1 MTLSLLDND
10 HAPIF
15 TTPSDVTVLENST
28 LAVVVQAVDMDQPPQ
43 LISYHISGGADQL
56 LFTID
61 SSGEVSFVAAPDF
74 ESPQDAN
81 HDNIYTVEV
90 TADDGSGGTT
100 SQTLT
105 ITVQNLAEAPALIIG
120 GPAVTWIKRQA
131 PVAIVPQ
138 LTVSGSGL
146 GGGTLTFGI
155 NAVGSSKKSLDQLV
169 VPSWSNLGTSAGV
182 TYGNGRLTMTIQLQ
196 QSVSASAVQSFL
208 RGLGFTTKGKGLK
221 TLSRSFDI
229 ALTDVAGAM
238 RSARQTIQ
246 VQKKA

>member
-1 MTLSLLDND
+1 
-10 HAPIF
+10 
-15 TTPSDVTVLENST
+15 
-28 LAVVVQAVDMDQPPQ
+28 VQAGDMDQPPQ
-43 LISYHISGGADQL
+43 LISYQISGGVDQS
-56 LFTID
+56 LFMVD
-61 SSGEVSFVAAPDF
+61 SSGAVSFVAAPDF

-100 SQTLT
+100 LQTLT

-120 GPAVTWIKRQA
+120 GPAVTWIKRQV
-131 PVAIVPQ
+131 PVTIVPQ

-155 NAVGSSKKSLDQLV
+155 NTVGSSKKSLDQLV

-208 RGLGFTTKGKGLK
+208 RGLGFATKGKGLK
-221 TLSRSFDI
+221 TLSRSFDVS
-229 ALTDVAGAM
+229 LTDVAGAT